1 MTKEELVNEIFLNT
15 DLDTRLNIL
24 LESGK
29 DLLTIKQLNRFI
41 KIYLVNDYYV
51 ELVYRYDINKI
62 THINLIDT
70 TELIEKYND
79 FIQIVV

>member
-62 THINLIDT
+62 TQINLIDT

>member
-29 DLLTIKQLNRFI
+29 DLLTIKQLNHFI